1 MDMSGVGLLQT
12 MRMLGVCAVLT
23 TVAWSTG
30 LAASDEPP
38 QMHPAPKPE
47 TEQRNQAT
55 KAPPKVN
62 PRPSANELETWRQA
76 IVHTKRPRKAC
87 FTAKYPAT
95 AWTEVPCIKPPNT
108 PFLRA
113 RGYGL

>member
-1 MDMSGVGLLQT
+1 MANGRGVWISLAGGLLQT
-12 MRMLGVCAVLT
+12 IRMLGVCAVLT

-30 LAASDEPP
+30 LAAPSLPSASDEPP
-38 QMHPAPKPE
+38 QMHPAPKPK
-47 TEQRNQAT
+47 TAQGNQAT

-62 PRPSANELETWRQA
+62 PGPSANELETWRQA

-95 AWTEVPCIKPPNT
+95 AWTEVP
-108 PFLRA
+108 
-113 RGYGL
+113 